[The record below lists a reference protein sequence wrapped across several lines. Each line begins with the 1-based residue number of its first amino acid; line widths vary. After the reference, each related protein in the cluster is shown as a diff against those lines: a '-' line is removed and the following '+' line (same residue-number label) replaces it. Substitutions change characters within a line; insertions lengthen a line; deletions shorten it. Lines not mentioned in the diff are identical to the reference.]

1 MRLVCHH
8 TFCIYPSNWYL
19 RFCRTSLVSA
29 GKCDILTDRDILGGR
44 TPPYLCSRPC
54 LPSFREIVRAVLEK
68 NAEMTD
74 IEGKRQGRSNL
85 GCNALT
91 CHAGYQR
98 TLNAL
103 NMRVF
108 WPSLK
113 HDVKAVIE
121 ACPECQRFKVGRR
134 QPQGRYTHTQTPLQP
149 GTELGSILLAQI
161 AVVAHDRIGCV
172 VFFSP
177 PTIPLIID

>member
-19 RFCRTSLVSA
+19 CFCRTSLVSA

-68 NAEMTD
+68 NAEMTN

-85 GCNALT
+85 GCHQVL
-91 CHAGYQR
+91 HAKSTTSR
-98 TLNAL
+98 TGISHGGL
-103 NMRVF
+103 
-108 WPSLK
+108 
-113 HDVKAVIE
+113 H
-121 ACPECQRFKVGRR
+121 
-134 QPQGRYTHTQTPLQP
+134 YTMADCIK
-149 GTELGSILLAQI
+149 GS
-161 AVVAHDRIGCV
+161 
-172 VFFSP
+172 SP
-177 PTIPLIID
+177 PNGDNIGQVRAPSARTWYGKLAIGW